1 MAIYHLSMK
10 PIARSSGRSAVASAA
25 YRAAERLTNERDG
38 LTHDFSNRTGVEH
51 AEIVLS
57 AGSSAYWAMKRSA
70 LWNAAERAEKRSDAR
85 IAREFEIALPHE
97 LSSDQRLA
105 LTRAFALHLANRY
118 GAAVDFAIHRPGEG
132 GDIRN
137 CHAHLMMTTRE
148 VRETGLG
155 DKTLLE
161 RENRWLLA
169 NHLPPSQLQLKD
181 LRQAW
186 EHLANT
192 HLERAGLD

>member
-1 MAIYHLSMK
+1 MAIYHFSMK
-10 PIARSSGRSAVASAA
+10 PIARSGGRSAVASVA

-51 AEIVLS
+51 AEIVLP
-57 AGSSAYWAMKRSA
+57 ARSSAYWAMKRSA

-97 LSSDQRLA
+97 LSAEQRLA
-105 LTRAFALHLANRY
+105 LTRAFAADLANRY

-132 GDIRN
+132 SDIRN
-137 CHAHLMMTTRE
+137 SHAHLMMTTRE

-186 EHLANT
+186 EHLA
-192 HLERAGLD
+192 